1 MLNQEN
7 TKENKNKDSSHYI
20 MTVQILSK
28 NFKIIEFKLYELEN
42 INQDET
48 QQLNLIYL
56 SIQ

>member
-1 MLNQEN
+1 MMNQEN
-7 TKENKNKDSSHYI
+7 TKKKKKDSSHYI

-28 NFKIIEFKLYELEN
+28 NFKTIEFKSYELEN

-48 QQLNLIYL
+48 QQLILIYL